1 MEKVNILEGL
11 TASQPNPPDVNPQV
25 PKQSKFELQVK
36 AIIEFQVTISA
47 EMSQAIE
54 GQESTFSVTHESK
67 LKIRIMMNSLE
78 SCNSPMEQG
87 QMTNVR
93 IVTEVS
99 KATYRKKKKISR
111 IIATLENGI
120 KENDDKCAT

>member
-1 MEKVNILEGL
+1 
-11 TASQPNPPDVNPQV
+11 
-25 PKQSKFELQVK
+25 
-36 AIIEFQVTISA
+36 
-47 EMSQAIE
+47 MSQAIE

-67 LKIRIMMNSLE
+67 LKVRIIMSSHE
-78 SCNSPMEQG
+78 SCNSLMEQG

>member
-67 LKIRIMMNSLE
+67 LKVRIIMNSHE
-78 SCNSPMEQG
+78 SCNSLMEQG